1 MSLITPFDP
10 WRGKLCTCPEKYSL
24 SAYTGCGHGCL
35 YCYASSYIIRFS
47 SPRPKKD
54 FLARLGKELPKIP
67 INSIITISN
76 SSDPYLP
83 LEEKH
88 KLTQST
94 LKILKDYDLK
104 LLFVT
109 RSALIL
115 RDIDLI
121 KECKNVVIS
130 FTLTTLKE
138 TLAKKLE
145 PLASS
150 PKKRLLAMKELS
162 KYIPV
167 VCRFDPLI
175 YPLNTSEIKEV
186 IAAIK
191 NTGTRQVITSTYKAK
206 SDNFKRMVKAF
217 PEHKELWEDLYLKQG
232 EKIGNYIYLS
242 RNLREELIGKVRK
255 EALAARLDFS
265 NCREGFARLNTKSC
279 DGSSFFK
286 A

>member
-1 MSLITPFDP
+1 MSLITSFDP

-67 INSIITISN
+67 KNSIITISN

-83 LEEKH
+83 LEKKH
-88 KLTQST
+88 KLTRNA

-138 TLAKKLE
+138 ALAKKLE
-145 PLASS
+145 PAASS
-150 PKKRLLAMKELS
+150 PKERVAAMKELS

-175 YPLNTSEIKEV
+175 YPLNTQEVKEV
-186 IAAIK
+186 ITAIK
-191 NTGTRQVITSTYKAK
+191 DTSAKQVITSTYKAK
-206 SDNFKRMVKAF
+206 PDNFKRMIKTF
-217 PEHKELWEDLYLKQG
+217 TEHKELWEDLYLKQG
-232 EKIGNYIYLS
+232 EKIDNYIYLPKK
-242 RNLREELIGKVRK
+242 LRKELIERVRK
-255 EALAARLDFS
+255 ETLNKGMDFS
-265 NCREGFARLNTKSC
+265 SCREGFQKLNTKNC
-279 DGSSFFK
+279 DGSSYFK

>member
-1 MSLITPFDP
+1 MSLITSFDP

-47 SPRPKKD
+47 NPRPKKD
-54 FLARLGKELPKIP
+54 FLARLEKELPKIP
-67 INSIITISN
+67 KNSIITISN

-83 LEEKH
+83 LEERH
-88 KLTQST
+88 KLTQEA
-94 LKILKDYDLK
+94 LKILKDYELK

-138 TLAKKLE
+138 ALAKKLE
-145 PLASS
+145 PAASS
-150 PKKRLLAMKELS
+150 PKERVAAMKELS

-175 YPLNTSEIKEV
+175 YPLNTQEVKEV
-186 IAAIK
+186 ITAIK
-191 NTGTRQVITSTYKAK
+191 DTSAKQVITSTYKAK
-206 SDNFKRMVKAF
+206 PDNFKRMIKTF
-217 PEHKELWEDLYLKQG
+217 TEHKELWEDLYLKQG
-232 EKIGNYIYLS
+232 EKIDNYIYLPKK
-242 RNLREELIGKVRK
+242 LRKELIERVRK
-255 EALAARLDFS
+255 ETLNKGMDFS
-265 NCREGFARLNTKSC
+265 SCREGFQKLNTKNC
-279 DGSSFFK
+279 DGSSYFK